1 MFLSLIALLHLF
13 YMKYFFS
20 VPRIMPFVD
29 LQSRL
34 GINLD
39 QWLLAQSGE
48 QPQKRVARCHA
59 FEKEWIECAHGIGQT
74 RAKSE
79 CKLEL
84 EDFYECMHRRKTV
97 STLGNIQA
105 VYLRFFTLLTLLS
118 LVTATA
124 LI

>member
-1 MFLSLIALLHLF
+1 
-13 YMKYFFS
+13 
-20 VPRIMPFVD
+20 MPFID

-74 RAKSE
+74 RAKRE

-84 EDFYECMHRRKTV
+84 EDFYECMHRRKTQQRLYEV
-97 STLGNIQA
+97 RKQKEKMIKEGTYTPPPQHTGNEEA
-105 VYLRFFTLLTLLS
+105 RP
-118 LVTATA
+118 
-124 LI
+124 

>member
-1 MFLSLIALLHLF
+1 
-13 YMKYFFS
+13 MKYFSS
-20 VPRIMPFVD
+20 VPRIMPFLD

-84 EDFYECMHRRKTV
+84 EDFYECMHRRKTQQRLYEV
-97 STLGNIQA
+97 RKQREKMIKEGTYTPPPHHTGSEEA
-105 VYLRFFTLLTLLS
+105 RP
-118 LVTATA
+118 
-124 LI
+124 